1 MPVIYLYL
9 ETGNVCTS
17 ISYVHPFHWV
27 DTQVSVHPN
36 LMLDKYYINY
46 ICDGNTMEMECN
58 TMETRVGQRQLIQKD
73 TCPLYYGIFI

>member
-1 MPVIYLYL
+1 M
-9 ETGNVCTS
+9 
-17 ISYVHPFHWV
+17 YVLQYHMFIHFIGL
-27 DTQVSVHPN
+27 TQVSLHPN

-58 TMETRVGQRQLIQKD
+58 TMETRVGQRQLIEND